1 MNEWLHSL
9 GLRLRALLRR
19 RRLEQDLRD
28 EMAFHL
34 AMRRAQ
40 LGSAGAADAAAEARR
55 RFGNTTRIAEDL
67 RDRWA
72 VAPHLA
78 SLAQDVRYAL
88 RALRRQPGS
97 TMADRV
103 AEVAAPRRFSAATLG
118 AFASGSLVLAGIGL
132 CGLLAFGVA
141 ERRREIAVRLALGAE
156 PGAIVRMVVGQG
168 LKLVSLGVALGVG
181 VSLGAAGAVD
191 SFLYRTGSRDA
202 VAFTAVPVV
211 LLTVA
216 LVACLLPAYRASR
229 VRSLAALR
237 AE

>member
-1 MNEWLHSL
+1 VKL
-9 GLRLRALLRR
+9 
-19 RRLEQDLRD
+19 
-28 EMAFHL
+28 
-34 AMRRAQ
+34 
-40 LGSAGAADAAAEARR
+40 
-55 RFGNTTRIAEDL
+55 
-67 RDRWA
+67 
-72 VAPHLA
+72 
-78 SLAQDVRYAL
+78 AL
-88 RALRRQPGS
+88 RTDGEPGALATAVRAEFAKIDRQLAIQSIS
-97 TMADRV
+97 TMADKV

-132 CGLLAFGVA
+132 YGLLAFGVA

-168 LKLVSLGVALGVG
+168 LKLVSLGVALGVA

-191 SFLYRTGSRDA
+191 SFLYRTGSRDI

-211 LLTVA
+211 LLAVA